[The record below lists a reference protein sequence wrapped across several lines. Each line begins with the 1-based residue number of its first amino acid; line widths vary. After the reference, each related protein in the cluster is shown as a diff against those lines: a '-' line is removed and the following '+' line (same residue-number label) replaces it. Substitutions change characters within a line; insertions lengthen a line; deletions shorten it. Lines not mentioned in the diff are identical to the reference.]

1 MTSKRLI
8 EEIVTRPV
16 DERIAVAE
24 SVLKSLNAPYA
35 DSDSAW
41 VKIAERRRHD
51 QHEGRIES
59 VPLEAVKESVAR
71 RFSS

>member
-8 EEIVTRPV
+8 KEIVELPV
-16 DERIAVAE
+16 EERIAVAE
-24 SVLKSLNAPYA
+24 SVLRSLNVPDA

-41 VKIAERRRHD
+41 VKIAVRRRHD
-51 QHEGRIES
+51 LHEGRIDS